1 MLFRLKKLSFKKSKK
16 SKFFKGVT
24 PWFLLKNGTFY
35 EGCLFRKLD
44 QKRSFFDILDSK
56 ECFLD
61 QKSEVLKKFKKP

>member
-1 MLFRLKKLSFKKSKK
+1 M
-16 SKFFKGVT
+16 
-24 PWFLLKNGTFY
+24 FY

-61 QKSEVLKKFKKP
+61 PKSEILKKFKKS